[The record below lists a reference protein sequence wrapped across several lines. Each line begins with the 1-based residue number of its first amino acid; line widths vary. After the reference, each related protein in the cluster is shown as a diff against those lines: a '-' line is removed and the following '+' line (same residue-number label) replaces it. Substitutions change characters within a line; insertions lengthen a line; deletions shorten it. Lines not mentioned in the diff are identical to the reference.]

1 MLSGSK
7 FLCLKISVFKLLPP
21 SNYVLVGSQIWETFY
36 LVLLSFKWIFILN
49 INFWVF
55 GAMTQPE
62 MSKLETT
69 V

>member
-36 LVLLSFKWIFILN
+36 LVLLSCKWISDSVSIKDLYF
-49 INFWVF
+49 
-55 GAMTQPE
+55 
-62 MSKLETT
+62 SK
-69 V
+69 

>member
-36 LVLLSFKWIFILN
+36 LALLSCKWISDSVWTLSEIYLQLSN
-49 INFWVF
+49 
-55 GAMTQPE
+55 A
-62 MSKLETT
+62 K
-69 V
+69 